1 MAVSPMTTKQDD
13 EDFQALSPDEIENQR
28 TNSFGFDRI
37 FSGWNDGKVF
47 IYDEYNSTKVKE
59 FKQMLDTDGKAS
71 SVEKLLSYP
80 ILAAPWEI
88 KESPGDKGEA
98 KFIREF
104 FESNEH
110 NGGMETPIENVISQM
125 TFAMTVR
132 RVYFELVPKVRDSDG
147 MFIWQSISWCPPETC
162 ELALNEKTSKIE
174 GFRQYPNAW
183 YGPYSRFPMPNSKDL
198 DEQQMIPVY
207 GPRAFVYVH
216 GVWRDPVD
224 GLSSMQVAHWAW
236 ETKRKLMFL
245 WYSFLEQSA
254 LPKTIVKNEDENK
267 AKADARKFA
276 MLRSRD
282 VLGISN
288 ETDFEIFESSG
299 KGAQSY
305 IDAIKWLDS
314 EMSNSVLGGFMDLT
328 SSAASGKGSF
338 ALSSD
343 QSTLFLR
350 TRRVVARDM
359 ARQIT
364 NQIIAP
370 LIRWN
375 FGKGASVPQFVF
387 GPLSEANEE
396 KVLDLFSA
404 VTTASGAAK
413 MPVEFLEM
421 LSVRVANILE
431 LDPSI
436 VTQSFQKMVKNYKKE
451 GNENEM
457 LATVVGSV
465 AAAKQML
472 EAAQA
477 GADPMDGGNAV
488 EDHDP
493 DIPAPP
499 DKTEEDKAKEVPN
512 DSSKPKPGA

>member
-1 MAVSPMTTKQDD
+1 MDSPTDD
-13 EDFQALSPDEIENQR
+13 TDPTVLPKDPYEEDQR
-28 TNSFGFDRI
+28 TSAFGFDRL
-37 FSGWNDGKVF
+37 FSGWNDNKVF
-47 IYDEYNSTKVKE
+47 IYDDETTKVKQ
-59 FKQMLDTDGKAS
+59 FKQMLDQDGKAS

-88 KESPGDKGEA
+88 KEAQGDNGEA
-98 KFIREF
+98 KFIRDF
-104 FESNEH
+104 FSANEH

-132 RVYFELVPKVRDSDG
+132 RVYFELIPKVRESDG
-147 MFIWQSISWCPPETC
+147 MFVWQSVSWCPPETC
-162 ELALNEKTSKIE
+162 ELALNDKTSKIE

-183 YGPYSRFPMPNSKDL
+183 YGPNSRYGLPDQKHL
-198 DEQQMIPVY
+198 DNQQMIPVY
-207 GPRAFVYVH
+207 HDRAFVYVH

-236 ETKRKLMFL
+236 ETKRRLMSL
-245 WYSFLEQSA
+245 WMSFLEQTA
-254 LPKTIVKNEDENK
+254 LPKTVVKNDDINRAKEDG
-267 AKADARKFA
+267 RKFA
-276 MLRSRD
+276 MMRSRD
-282 VLGISN
+282 VIAITN
-288 ETDFEIFESSG
+288 DTIFEAFESSG
-299 KGAQSY
+299 NGAVHY
-305 IDAIKWLDS
+305 IEAIKWLDS

-375 FGKGASVPQFVF
+375 FGKNAAVPQFVF

-396 KVLDLFSA
+396 KVLDLFA
-404 VTTASGAAK
+404 NVTTASGASK
-413 MPVEFLEM
+413 MPVQFLEM
-421 LSVRVANILE
+421 LTVRVANILE
-431 LDPSI
+431 LDPVI
-436 VTQSFQKMVKNYKKE
+436 VSQSFEKMIKTYKKASD
-451 GNENEM
+451 NPDDA

-472 EAAQA
+472 EAQKQPE
-477 GADPMDGGNAV
+477 DDQPKV
-488 EDHDP
+488 EDFDP
-493 DIPAPP
+493 SIPDPP
-499 DKTEEDKAKEVPN
+499 TEYEDKETDGVA
-512 DSSKPKPGA
+512 